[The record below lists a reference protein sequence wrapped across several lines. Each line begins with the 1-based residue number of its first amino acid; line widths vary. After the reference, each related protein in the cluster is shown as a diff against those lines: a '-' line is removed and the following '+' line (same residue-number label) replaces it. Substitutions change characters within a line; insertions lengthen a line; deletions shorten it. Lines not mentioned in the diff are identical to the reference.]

1 MQLMVSLAL
10 AGALGTV
17 SRYML
22 SSVVQRLSGDGI
34 LSTWAVNIVGCFLF
48 GLIEALAEQ
57 RLSLSNETRLVLLTG
72 FMGAFT
78 TFSTFIFDTS
88 GLLNDLQWL
97 PALLNIAGQVLTGI
111 VFLLLGLAVG
121 QSL

>member
-17 SRYML
+17 SRYAL
-22 SSVVQRLSGDGI
+22 SSMVQRDSI
-34 LSTWAVNIVGCFLF
+34 LSTWVVSIVGCFLF
-48 GLIEALAEQ
+48 GLVEVLAEQ

-72 FMGAFT
+72 LMGAFT

-88 GLLNDLQWL
+88 GLLNGLQWL
-97 PALLNIAGQVLTGI
+97 PALLNVTGQVVIGTISLI
-111 VFLLLGLAVG
+111 LGMAIG
-121 QSL
+121 RSL